1 MALDKEALKNELR
14 AIKTS
19 DDIIGKMVDA
29 FDKYIKGATITVASG
44 IPVKTTGN
52 SSSQTGQTTSTG
64 TAIIS

>member
-1 MALDKEALKNELR
+1 MALDKEALKNELK

-64 TAIIS
+64 TATIS

>member
-19 DDIIGKMVDA
+19 DDIIGKMVGA
-29 FDKYIKGATITVASG
+29 FDEYIKGATITVEPG

-64 TAIIS
+64 TATIS

>member
-29 FDKYIKGATITVASG
+29 FDEYTKGAT
-44 IPVKTTGN
+44 
-52 SSSQTGQTTSTG
+52 TG
-64 TAIIS
+64 TATIS

>member
-1 MALDKEALKNELR
+1 
-14 AIKTS
+14 
-19 DDIIGKMVDA
+19 MVDA

-64 TAIIS
+64 TATIS

>member
-64 TAIIS
+64 TATIS